1 MHIRHTEESCAERL
15 HENARWSESFMF
27 QAFQPI
33 STNLHRRRQQHH
45 SSSGDQLTD
54 RKQQETT
61 QTDRRTQRL
70 HSQSPA
76 VRPLQHRS
84 LFLSLSRACTT
95 CLMNPGLP
103 RLVCVTVSGLTH
115 VTTSQECY
123 SFRWTTFRFFFHCPS
138 TVVHPIF
145 ISSPFSRSLPSS
157 SSSQR
162 SLLPQSLARCP
173 FFPLFS
179 PGRMCADAVSSGVTS
194 LQDFLLPFHLES
206 VILNQ

>member
-15 HENARWSESFMF
+15 HEHARWSESFMF

-194 LQDFLLPFHLES
+194 LQDFLLPFHL
-206 VILNQ
+206 